1 MYGRPMAQPPNTGTP
16 RPPPKPA
23 RPPPPEQ
30 AFLPTSRA
38 AMEARGWKELDVLI
52 ITGDAYVDH
61 PSFGGAVIGR
71 VLEAAGYRV
80 GLIAQPDWR
89 SAAGVQRL
97 GKPRLFVGITSG
109 AMDSMVNHYTA
120 HKRRR
125 SDDAYTP
132 GGEAGRRPDRATA
145 VYARRCREAFGPL
158 VPIVIG
164 GIEASLRRIAHYDYW
179 DDTVLPS
186 VLIPSGADLLVYG
199 QGEKPILEVA
209 RRLAMGEDPC
219 GLTDVPG
226 TAVAVAHRELA
237 GLEGRSRGV
246 LELPSFEEVAGDKR
260 RFAEFSRLYHLEHNE
275 ENARVMVQRHG
286 VGAAERLVVVNEPMP
301 SPTTEELDRIAEL
314 PYVREAHP
322 SYGGAHIPAL
332 EQIRWSIQ
340 ILRGCAAGCAF
351 CCITEHQGRDVA
363 SRSEASVLRELGEL
377 AKKENFRGTITDLGG
392 ATANMWG
399 MRCTNAE
406 AHAACRR
413 LSCVFPNVCQF
424 FSVDHGPLIDLYEK
438 ARAVKGVKHLF
449 VGSGV
454 RYDLAQADRVNGD
467 RYLKVLVQNHV
478 SGQLKV
484 APEHVCEP
492 VLKVMKKPG
501 VESFEKLRRDFDRYS
516 KEAGKEQYLVPYF
529 ISSHPGSSL
538 EEAVQLMEYL
548 QKNHWKPQQVQDFMP
563 TPMTLA
569 SDMYW
574 SGFHPY
580 TMKPLHVARDLEEK
594 RMQKALLR
602 WGDPDNAP
610 LIEQALRK
618 TGRLAP
624 GQRMGGGMRP
634 AREGH
639 RPPWARRGAGQA
651 ARGGAGGAGGPGGP
665 GGPGGSARGGA
676 PKSGG
681 QGGPQGPGPGRGGGR
696 GPKPGGS
703 KPGGSTPRGR

>member
-1 MYGRPMAQPPNTGTP
+1 MGP
-16 RPPPKPA
+16 RMA
-23 RPPPPEQ
+23 RPPETSAPGAERGPKPGPPRRPGPPALPPAR
-30 AFLPTSRA
+30 AFLPTTRDDLA
-38 AMEARGWKELDVLI
+38 ARGWDRIDVLLV
-52 ITGDAYVDH
+52 TGDAYVDH
-61 PSFGGAVIGR
+61 PSFGAAVIGR
-71 VLEAAGYRV
+71 VLESQGYRV
-80 GLIAQPDWR
+80 GVVAQPDWR
-89 SAAGVQRL
+89 SPADVSRL
-97 GKPRLFVGITSG
+97 GTPRLFVGITSG

-132 GGEAGRRPDRATA
+132 GGLSGKRPDRASS
-145 VYARRCREAFGPL
+145 VYARLCRQAFGPT
-158 VPIVIG
+158 VPIVLG
-164 GIEASLRRIAHYDYW
+164 GLEASLRRIAHYDYW
-179 DDTVLPS
+179 DDRVLPS

-199 QGEKPILEVA
+199 QGEKPIVEIA

-219 GLTDVPG
+219 GLVDVPG
-226 TAVAVAHRELA
+226 TAVAVAVPELA
-237 GLEGRSRGV
+237 QLEGRARGV
-246 LELPSFEEVAGDKR
+246 LELPAFEEVAADKR

-275 ENARVMVQRHG
+275 ANARVLVQRHG
-286 VGAAERLVVVNEPMP
+286 QGKASRLVVVNEPMP
-301 SPTTEELDRIAEL
+301 PPTTEELDRIAEL

-322 SYGGAHIPAL
+322 MYGGAHIPAL

-340 ILRGCAAGCAF
+340 IIRGCAAGCAF

-363 SRSEASVLRELGEL
+363 SRSEASVLRELGAL
-377 AKKENFRGTITDLGG
+377 ASKEAFRGTITDLGG

-399 MRCTNAE
+399 MRCTDE
-406 AHAACRR
+406 KAHQACRR
-413 LSCVFPNVCQF
+413 LSCVFPTVCQF

-438 ARAVKGVKHLF
+438 ARKVKKVKHVF

-454 RYDLAQADRVNGD
+454 RYDLAQADQKNGD
-467 RYLKVLVQNHV
+467 RYLETLVRHHV

-492 VLKVMKKPG
+492 VLKLMKKPA
-501 VESFEKLRRDFDRYS
+501 VASFERLRTDFERYS
-516 KEAGKEQYLVPYF
+516 KAAGKEQYLVPYF
-529 ISSHPGSSL
+529 ISSHPGASL

-574 SGFHPY
+574 SGFHPF
-580 TMKPLHVARDLEEK
+580 TMAPLHVARDMEEK
-594 RMQKALLR
+594 RMQKALIR

-624 GQRMGGGMRP
+624 GQRMGSGMRP

-639 RPPWARRGAGQA
+639 RPPWARRGAGGKGPGGPRPWD
-651 ARGGAGGAGGPGGP
+651 ARGGA
-665 GGPGGSARGGA
+665 
-676 PKSGG
+676 KK
-681 QGGPQGPGPGRGGGR
+681 GR
-696 GPKPGGS
+696 
-703 KPGGSTPRGR
+703 